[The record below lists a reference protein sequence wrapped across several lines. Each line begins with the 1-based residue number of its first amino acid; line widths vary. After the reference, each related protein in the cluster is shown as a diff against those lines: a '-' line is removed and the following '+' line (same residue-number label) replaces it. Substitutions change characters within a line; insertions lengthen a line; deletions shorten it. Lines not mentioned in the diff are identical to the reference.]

1 MSKDVGICP
10 QDGCNQP
17 SKHLLKV
24 RGKFRGDVQGD
35 NILAFFFPSSFYDV
49 GRVEVVIL
57 DKFFFPSFFFHSR
70 NTTVGCWV
78 CWRSSQKVVSFRESC
93 FFQLSGGGQ

>member
-24 RGKFRGDVQGD
+24 KGKFRGDVQEE
-35 NILAFFFPSSFYDV
+35 NILAFFFFFFSPPFYDV
-49 GRVEVVIL
+49 GRVEVLIL
-57 DKFFFPSFFFHSR
+57 APLFFSFIAEIPLLVVVF
-70 NTTVGCWV
+70 VGGLLAKLVNCG
-78 CWRSSQKVVSFRESC
+78 ESERR
-93 FFQLSGGGQ
+93 FSAPR